1 MAYRNYKD
9 LTVWQKAMDLIEEV
23 YRLVKI
29 LPKEET
35 YALSDQIRRSVV
47 SVPSNIAEGQGRE
60 SKNEFRSFLSIAKGS
75 LSELETQL
83 LICVRLKYFSES
95 DIETSLSLSNEID
108 KMLTTLIL
116 KLKALQNI

>member
-9 LTVWQKAMDLIEEV
+9 LTVWQKAMDLTEEV

-29 LPKEET
+29 
-35 YALSDQIRRSVV
+35 
-47 SVPSNIAEGQGRE
+47 
-60 SKNEFRSFLSIAKGS
+60 

-116 KLKALQNI
+116 KLKT

>member
-9 LTVWQKAMDLIEEV
+9 LTVWQKAMDLTEEV

-35 YALSDQIRRSVV
+35 YSLSDQIRRSVV
-47 SVPSNIAEGQGRE
+47 SVPSNIADGQGRE

-116 KLKALQNI
+116 KLKT

>member
-9 LTVWQKAMDLIEEV
+9 LTAWQKAMDLTEEV
-23 YRLVKI
+23 YRLVKN

-60 SKNEFRSFLSIAKGS
+60 SKNEFRSFLSVAKGS

-83 LICVRLKYFSES
+83 LICVRLKYFTEV
-95 DIETSLSLSNEID
+95 DIKIALSLSNEID
-108 KMLTTLIL
+108 RMLTTLIL
-116 KLKALQNI
+116 KLKT

>member
-9 LTVWQKAMDLIEEV
+9 LTVWQKAMDLTEEV

-35 YALSDQIRRSVV
+35 YALSNQIRRSVV

-83 LICVRLKYFSES
+83 LICVRRNIFP
-95 DIETSLSLSNEID
+95 NR
-108 KMLTTLIL
+108 IL
-116 KLKALQNI
+116 KLLFLFQTKLTKC